1 MRVYEENHLG
11 KREGKN
17 LIRFQMK
24 DTCGEV
30 NIYYIVNFA

>member
-1 MRVYEENHLG
+1 MRVYKENHLR

-30 NIYYIVNFA
+30 NIYNKVNFA